1 MNRSINLLCIDS
13 VGRQSLERVQHNA
26 FDSGRVCDRDA
37 LQAGAEDGFLEIVLI
52 TTAVSQRAANLG
64 VDQSLAQRRRRI
76 SKQDL

>member
-1 MNRSINLLCIDS
+1 MNRSINLPCIDS
-13 VGRQSLERVQHNA
+13 ISRQSLERLQDNT

-37 LQAGAEDGFLEIVLI
+37 LQAGPEDGFLEIVLI
-52 TTAVSQRAANLG
+52 TTAVSQCAANLG